1 MWNGMKYGFG
11 FAIGATIG
19 LAVLKVAMEYTSKG
33 LDKAIAKCQATID
46 ELEANAQKEEE

>member
-11 FAIGATIG
+11 FAIGTVLG
-19 LAVLKVAMEYTSKG
+19 LSVMKIAMDYTGKG

-46 ELEANAQKEEE
+46 ELEAKVQKEEE